1 MSRINTFLELV
12 IRQGGSDL
20 HMVSGLTPRIR
31 IHGHLEPIRFRELS
45 EHEIDRILQEF
56 MTPTQRDRL
65 DRDLNVDVAYKG
77 EGMGRFRVN
86 AYRHVH
92 GIAAAFRV
100 IPTAVPSLANAGLP
114 EIIGHNVQTPRGLT
128 LVTGPTGSGKST
140 TLAAMIDHINA
151 TRKGHIITI
160 EDPVEFIHPF
170 KSCSITQREVGPDSP
185 SFHAALRDA
194 LREDPDVVLVGEM
207 RDLETI
213 HLALTAAET
222 GVQVLGTLH
231 TNGAVRSIDRL
242 VSVFPARVQDQIR
255 AVLADSLR
263 MVVSQQ
269 LARKADGSGRVVVP
283 EILIN
288 TQSASAMIR
297 TGKAHQL
304 QSVIQAGG
312 RVGMCSLDAGLE
324 DLVRKE
330 IIAGEE
336 AYERAIEKPR
346 FERYLVETGA
356 MA

>member
-31 IHGHLEPIRFRELS
+31 IHGRLEPIRFRELS

-65 DRDLNVDVAYKG
+65 ERDLNVDFAYKV

-100 IPTAVPSLANAGLP
+100 IPTEVPSLANAGLP

-207 RDLETI
+207 RDLETKSVSRSEC
-213 HLALTAAET
+213 HSGRDLS
-222 GVQVLGTLH
+222 
-231 TNGAVRSIDRL
+231 RSICLLSSRYFVPTPRDSTRTDRNNYTM
-242 VSVFPARVQDQIR
+242 
-255 AVLADSLR
+255 SLR
-263 MVVSQQ
+263 VVFR
-269 LARKADGSGRVVVP
+269 RKSVSRSECHSGR
-283 EILIN
+283 
-288 TQSASAMIR
+288 
-297 TGKAHQL
+297 
-304 QSVIQAGG
+304 
-312 RVGMCSLDAGLE
+312 
-324 DLVRKE
+324 DLSKS
-330 IIAGEE
+330 ICLLSS
-336 AYERAIEKPR
+336 
-346 FERYLVETGA
+346 RYFAALNSN
-356 MA
+356 

>member
-12 IRQGGSDL
+12 LRQGGSDL

-31 IHGHLEPIRFRELS
+31 IHGVLEPIRFRELS

-56 MTPTQRDRL
+56 MTPSQRDRL
-65 DRDLNVDVAYKG
+65 GRELNVDFAYKVDG
-77 EGMGRFRVN
+77 LGRFRVN
-86 AYRHVH
+86 AYRHVN

-100 IPTAVPSLANAGLP
+100 IPTAIPSLD
-114 EIIGHNVQTPRGLT
+114 EIGMPGVIAHNVQTPRGLT

-140 TLAAMIDHINA
+140 TLSAMINHINE

-160 EDPVEFIHPF
+160 EDPIEFIHTF

-213 HLALTAAET
+213 QLALTAAET
-222 GVQVLGTLH
+222 GVQVFGTLH

-242 VSVFPARVQDQIR
+242 ISVFPPQVQDQVR
-255 AVLADSLR
+255 SVLADCLR

-269 LARKADGSGRVVVP
+269 LARKADGTGRVVVP
-283 EILIN
+283 EVLLN
-288 TQSASAMIR
+288 TQSASSMIR
-297 TGKAHQL
+297 TGKCHQL

-324 DLVRKE
+324 DLVRRE
-330 IIAGEE
+330 VVSGAA

-346 FERYLVETGA
+346 FERYLVEA
-356 MA
+356 EAIA